1 MKLKRILYLTLL
13 LILTLTLTSCKVNW
27 FDKQYDVPWYVVAIP
42 TLIICCVAFFIAG
55 MSIAKKLYV
64 CPRCGSEF
72 HPNFWLAMCSM
83 HIGSDRLFRCP
94 KCGHKG
100 FCHVSRNNEN

>member
-1 MKLKRILYLTLL
+1 MKLKRILFIAILL
-13 LILTLTLTSCKVNW
+13 LMTFALTSCRVNW
-27 FDKQYDVPWYVVAIP
+27 FDESYNVPWYVVAI
-42 TLIICCVAFFIAG
+42 TTAIFCVIAFFIAG
-55 MSIAKKLYV
+55 KTISNKLYV
-64 CPRCGSEF
+64 CPKCGGEF

-100 FCHVSRNNEN
+100 FCKVSRNNKE